1 MQDETDHRATWW
13 GRRIIQHEGWSW
25 VLVRGCPQIQEMYV
39 FHKAGTTAR
48 SSTKQEAG
56 RGVPIYVRMNV
67 SYDQTVAKGSLQK
80 ATSIWAWVQL
90 VGQW

>member
-1 MQDETDHRATWW
+1 MPPDTGNVRVPQ
-13 GRRIIQHEGWSW
+13 GRDNSPLQ
-25 VLVRGCPQIQEMYV
+25 
-39 FHKAGTTAR
+39 HKAG
-48 SSTKQEAG
+48 G
-56 RGVPIYVRMNV
+56 REGVPIYVRMNV